1 MIQLAPEVLAN
12 LAHDNR
18 EFPAVL
24 VIIEPGGLHT
34 RTYRCTNLAIEHKC
48 DREDKFTVPEAEH
61 LAARIDSANQYNVMA
76 LGATME
82 NLPQPLVLVY
92 GMPWERQPEEGEC

>member
-1 MIQLAPEVLAN
+1 VIQLAPETADALATELHDTPAA
-12 LAHDNR
+12 LA
-18 EFPAVL
+18 
-24 VIIEPGGLHT
+24 IINPGGRGIHI
-34 RTYRCTNLAIEHKC
+34 YRCANTAIGPHEC
-48 DREDKFTVPEAEH
+48 DRTLTVPEAEH